1 MDMVAAGT
9 PGVSWKILYLVWRQ
23 PKTDILTIYRLV
35 VETPHLPPHIS
46 IFVLSLCNISS
57 SFISSSIVNNLWVS
71 STPSN
76 VVSEEFLLTH
86 SSSQSY
92 CWDPCISED
101 FICRKKKLWKF
112 QKENTT
118 SSGTQCVSVLYN
130 PLYCFYAQKWTS
142 VCIKYV
148 FKWVFLY
155 SSVSSI
161 KKGNI
166 SFIISNVIL

>member
-1 MDMVAAGT
+1 MDMIAAGT

-76 VVSEEFLLTH
+76 IVIEEFLLTH

-101 FICRKKKLWKF
+101 FICRKKNYGNFKKKIQPVLAHNVC
-112 QKENTT
+112 QCYTT
-118 SSGTQCVSVLYN
+118 LCTAFMHRNELVCV
-130 PLYCFYAQKWTS
+130 
-142 VCIKYV
+142 
-148 FKWVFLY
+148 
-155 SSVSSI
+155 
-161 KKGNI
+161 
-166 SFIISNVIL
+166 